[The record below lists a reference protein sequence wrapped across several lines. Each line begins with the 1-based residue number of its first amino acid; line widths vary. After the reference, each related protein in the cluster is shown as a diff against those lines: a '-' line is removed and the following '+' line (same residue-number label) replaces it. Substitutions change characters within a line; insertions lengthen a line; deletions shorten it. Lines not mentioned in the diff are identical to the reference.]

1 MSRAVTKTRKLAAW
15 GVHAYTGLGLVLAL
29 LSVQA
34 LWEGDGPRFFLL
46 NLIAVFIDAS
56 DGTLARAVKVKE
68 VVSFDGA
75 LLDNIT
81 DFLTFAFLPALALP
95 ALGLL
100 PAELTWVAAVP
111 VLASGFQ
118 FCQGTAKTEE
128 SFVGFPSYWNLVVL
142 YIYVLQFPTT
152 LTVGLL
158 LALSVLVFV
167 PIHYVYPSRTQ
178 LLRPVTIGLGML
190 WFGACLAFAL
200 KPSAPWARPL
210 AVASLGYIAY
220 YVALSL
226 VHHKRVVEAEAS

>member
-1 MSRAVTKTRKLAAW
+1 M
-15 GVHAYTGLGLVLAL
+15 LAL

-34 LWEGDGPRFFLL
+34 LAEGDGPRFFLL
-46 NLIAVFIDAS
+46 NLLAVFIDGS

-68 VVSFDGA
+68 VVAFDGA

-81 DFLTFAFLPALALP
+81 DFLTFAFLPAMALP

-128 SFVGFPSYWNLVVL
+128 SFVGFPSYWNLVIL
-142 YIYVLQFPTT
+142 YLYVLHTPVW
-152 LTVGLL
+152 LTVALL
-158 LALSVLVFV
+158 LVLSVLVFV
-167 PIHYVYPSRTQ
+167 PIHYVYPSRTR
-178 LLRPVTIGLGML
+178 LMRPVTVGLGML

-200 KPSAPWARPL
+200 KPSAPWAQPL
-210 AVASLGYIAY
+210 AWASLSYIAY
-220 YVALSL
+220 YVGLSL
-226 VHHKRVVEAEAS
+226 VHHKRMAEAEAG